1 MTRTAAALREGA
13 WGVAGFALAGLAL
26 ALFEALAYHRV
37 APTGADRASFAYY
50 LTTQAPLAAVM
61 FPPPVR
67 PDTAAGYVQMMAFAP
82 LAILF
87 AYWAVASAVSF
98 VTSRARQRDFI
109 GTLTAFAISALI
121 ATVAACAGAALGIAS
136 GGEQMNVAGAI
147 GAGLILVV
155 FAIACYALC
164 ILVAQLT
171 PEPAIVTTGVMMAL
185 FFLNS
190 LSRVFAQLS
199 YARWVSPFRYLDMS
213 APLPPGGHFD
223 LGGFA
228 MLITIAV
235 AGSALALLRSRT
247 DATLRPNT
255 SKTFESSSARL
266 LDVPVAR
273 DLYLRRRAFVA
284 WSLAAVVLGA
294 FLAAA
299 ARTSIQPLLLLPPQL
314 PGIHQLIAGMYAVL
328 LGRMWFDVTL
338 LLFGALALVFVSRWS
353 AEDSDGRLATMLS
366 APYSRATVVVERV
379 AALSVASAGLAALSA
394 LAVLLTSRAG
404 GVSVDGVRLVDACV
418 LLVLFATIVGAAGS
432 LFATWVPRAATALT
446 GVFVLAGY
454 LDDQVGGSLGWP
466 GWLRSLSP
474 FNLVRE
480 PILVGIDGRRLTLM
494 VALAAVGLAS
504 SILLMQRRDVGL
516 ADLRKV
522 ANPVQRR

>member
-1 MTRTAAALREGA
+1 MTRTAAVLRGGA
-13 WGVAGFALAGLAL
+13 WDVAGFAVAGFALALL
-26 ALFEALAYHRV
+26 EALAYHRI
-37 APTGADRASFAYY
+37 APTGADRAAFAYY
-50 LTTQAPLAAVM
+50 LTSQAPLAAVL

-82 LAILF
+82 LAVLF
-87 AYWAVASAVSF
+87 ASWAVASAVSF
-98 VTSRARQRDFI
+98 ITSRARPRDFI
-109 GTLTAFAISALI
+109 GRLAAFAISVLI

-136 GGEQMNVAGAI
+136 GGEPVNVAGVI
-147 GAGLILVV
+147 GAGVMLVV
-155 FAIACYALC
+155 FAIACYAIC

-171 PEPAIVTTGVMMAL
+171 PEPAIVTTGVMLAL

-199 YARWVSPFRYLDMS
+199 YARWISPFRYFDLS
-213 APLPPGGHFD
+213 APLPPGGRFD

-228 MLITIAV
+228 MLIAIAV
-235 AGSALALLRSRT
+235 AGSALAVLRSRT
-247 DATLRPNT
+247 EVTTRINA

-266 LDVPVAR
+266 LDIPVGR
-273 DLYLRRRAFVA
+273 DLYLRRRAFAA

-299 ARTSIQPLLLLPPQL
+299 ARSSIQPLLLLPPQL
-314 PGIHQLIAGMYAVL
+314 PGIHQLIAGMYTLL

-338 LLFGALALVFVSRWS
+338 LLFAALAIVFVSRWS
-353 AEDSDGRLATMLS
+353 AEVSDGRLATVLS

-379 AALSVASAGLAALSA
+379 AALSTATAVLAAMSG
-394 LAVLLTSRAG
+394 LAVLLTSRGAG
-404 GVSVDGVRLVDACV
+404 MSVDVLRLVDACLM
-418 LLVLFATIVGAAGS
+418 LLMFATVVGAAGS
-432 LFATWVPRAATALT
+432 LFAAWVPQAATALT

-466 GWLRSLSP
+466 GWLQSLSP

-480 PILVGIDGRRLTLM
+480 PLLVGIDGRRLALM
-494 VALAAVGLAS
+494 VALAVVGLAS